1 MKKQRFNPITPLR
14 FTHFTHK
21 SYALFACLGKVVI
34 IGVLSVS
41 TLKHAKADGIS
52 VRTEL
57 ADDSLKRAPIG
68 LDEVTV
74 TGSRA
79 PLTAAEA
86 ARMVTIVSRDEIDR
100 ASAESISDILKLVT
114 GVDVR
119 QRGTFGI
126 QTDISINGGTFDQTA
141 ILLNGM
147 SLSSAQTG
155 HNAADF
161 PLSIS
166 DIERIEI
173 VSGPAARLMGTSAFG
188 GAINIVT
195 RRPKESNILLR
206 AEGGSFG
213 TFDTGATMTLSKG
226 ALQTM
231 IATGYGQS
239 DGGTENS
246 DFHQRRAYWQGNYSK
261 TDYSLRWQTGI
272 TSRDYGASTFYSA
285 RFNNQYET
293 TRRIIASVAADV
305 AIPGTGIV
313 ISPMVYAHRDMDHYQ
328 LTKGLTGAANGENI
342 HRTDNIGAQLN
353 ANASWRL
360 GRTTI
365 GLDISRDNI
374 LSTAYGELM
383 EESRWKSI
391 RGSERKYDRKAGRTN
406 SALTLEHNIVA
417 RRLSI
422 SAGMTA
428 FRNTG
433 LDNSIRLY
441 PGLDIAYRPAEQ
453 WRLFASWNKSLRLP
467 TFTDLYVANAVQKG
481 DANLLPEKNTMIK
494 IGAQTTNNAADA
506 SLSCFYSR
514 GRDMIDW
521 VYPDETATRYQ
532 AMNIGRLNNIGVDAQ
547 VVLHMDNI
555 LKQSTLRN
563 ISISYS
569 YIHQNHKTDQPIW
582 KSLYALE
589 YLRHKF
595 TAQADLHIWRNLSA
609 TWALRWQQRMNGY
622 HPYAKIDCRI
632 AWNDRRFSVWVKGD
646 NLTAHRYYDIGGVL
660 QPGLWIMAGAEI
672 RLR

>member
-1 MKKQRFNPITPLR
+1 M
-14 FTHFTHK
+14 
-21 SYALFACLGKVVI
+21 
-34 IGVLSVS
+34 
-41 TLKHAKADGIS
+41 
-52 VRTEL
+52 
-57 ADDSLKRAPIG
+57 
-68 LDEVTV
+68 
-74 TGSRA
+74 
-79 PLTAAEA
+79 
-86 ARMVTIVSRDEIDR
+86 M
-100 ASAESISDILKLVT
+100 
-114 GVDVR
+114 
-119 QRGTFGI
+119 
-126 QTDISINGGTFDQTA
+126 
-141 ILLNGM
+141 
-147 SLSSAQTG
+147 
-155 HNAADF
+155 
-161 PLSIS
+161 
-166 DIERIEI
+166 
-173 VSGPAARLMGTSAFG
+173 
-188 GAINIVT
+188 
-195 RRPKESNILLR
+195 
-206 AEGGSFG
+206 
-213 TFDTGATMTLSKG
+213 LSKG

-231 IATGYGQS
+231 MATGYGQS
-239 DGGTENS
+239 DGRTENS
-246 DFHQRRAYWQGNYSK
+246 DFHLRRAYWQGSYSK

-293 TRRIIASVAADV
+293 TRRIIASVAGDV
-305 AIPGTGIV
+305 EIPGIGII
-313 ISPMVYAHRDMDHYQ
+313 ISPMIYAHRDMDHYQ

-360 GRTTI
+360 GQTTI

-374 LSTAYGELM
+374 LSTAYGEQM
-383 EESRWKSI
+383 EENRWKSI

-406 SALTLEHNIVA
+406 SALTLEHNVVT

-428 FRNTG
+428 FRNTS

-481 DANLLPEKNTMIK
+481 DANLLPEKNTMMK

-521 VYPDETATRYQ
+521 VYPDETASRYQ

-589 YLRHKF
+589 YLKHKL

-609 TWALRWQQRMNGY
+609 TCALRWQQRMNGY